1 MSIGQRSAAVLLGIL
16 LWGAQVL
23 AQPIPGEPLP
33 ATGGHDLNGKPRWL
47 NELYGERRTL
57 IVVLTDRDAREE
69 MDGWLTTGKELA
81 PPDVNL
87 VSLLSLGLPFFVGE
101 GMARG
106 EAKKEVP
113 PEEWDMTLLDVDGH
127 IAKELG
133 LPRGLPWAIVI
144 DGDGNVLAAVQG
156 APWSPEA
163 EEIWDALEE

>member
-1 MSIGQRSAAVLLGIL
+1 MTALVTASCLVTTPAV
-16 LWGAQVL
+16 
-23 AQPIPGEPLP
+23 AQPTPGEPLP

-69 MDGWLTTGKELA
+69 MTGWLVTGEELA
-81 PPDVNL
+81 GEGAHV

-106 EAKKEVP
+106 QAKKEVP
-113 PEEWDMTLLDVDGH
+113 PDEWDMTLLDVDGH

-133 LPRGLPWAIVI
+133 LPRGLPWAIVV

-156 APWSPEA
+156 EPWSEEA
-163 EEIWDALEE
+163 EEVWDALEQ